1 VALEDDIRTLAE
13 APLLDELG
21 HDALRLLAFSA
32 DRLTLAEGDVLFR
45 EGDAADSGFVLV
57 AGSLALTRR
66 NGEKI
71 VGPGALIGELALVCD
86 TTRPATAT
94 AREPSR
100 VYRIAR
106 GLFERLL
113 DEYPELASKLHARLS
128 ARVQASLAELREIE
142 ALLRK

>member
-71 VGPGALIGELALVCD
+71 VGPGALIGELALVSD

-100 VYRIAR
+100 VYCIAR

-128 ARVQASLAELREIE
+128 ARVQANLAELREIE